1 MQNRTPTAFS
11 IFQQHDNMKSAL
23 LIIDVQHDLFEGS
36 RRPFEADAVIE
47 RINTLTAR
55 ARAAG
60 APVVFIQH
68 EEAASPLEYGSP
80 GWQLQHGLQVE
91 DSDTRLRKKTS
102 DSFLRTELGELL
114 SAWHVDHLVIC
125 GYASEF
131 CVDTTVR
138 SAAAHGYPVTLV
150 ADAHT
155 TQDKPHASGLQIR
168 IHENATLQNVDSF
181 GPKVT
186 AVATAEVSFAA

>member
-1 MQNRTPTAFS
+1 
-11 IFQQHDNMKSAL
+11 MKSAL

-47 RINTLTAR
+47 RINTLTAK

-68 EEAASPLEYGSP
+68 EEAASSLEYNSP
-80 GWQLQHGLQVE
+80 GWQLQHGLQVK

-102 DSFLRTELGELL
+102 DSFLRTELRELL
-114 SAWHVDHLVIC
+114 IARQVDCLVIC

-138 SAAAHGYPVTLV
+138 SAAAQGYPVTLV
-150 ADAHT
+150 SDAHT
-155 TQDKPHASGLQIR
+155 THDKPHATGLQIR
-168 IHENATLQNVDSF
+168 MHENATLQNVDSF
-181 GPKVT
+181 GVKIT
-186 AVATAEVSFAA
+186 AVATAEVDFAA